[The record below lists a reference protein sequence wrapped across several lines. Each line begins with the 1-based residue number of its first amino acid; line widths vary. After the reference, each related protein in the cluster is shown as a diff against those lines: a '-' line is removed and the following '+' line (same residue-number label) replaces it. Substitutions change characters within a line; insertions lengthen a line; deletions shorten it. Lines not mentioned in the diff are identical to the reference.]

1 MKKID
6 LSFLQHKELPTKDI
20 TIELNGKT
28 QIVTIKPV
36 SGRGL
41 TSLGLITED
50 DLDRSSK
57 MCLIALMYG
66 LGIKQDEAELFMNNE
81 TLAADSIAAEILKF
95 TGEYSSEL
103 QQARREVKKS
113 LKTKTTK

>member
-6 LSFLQHKELPTKDI
+6 LSFLKHKELPTKDI
-20 TIELNGKT
+20 TIELNGET

-36 SGRGL
+36 NGRGL
-41 TSLGLITED
+41 TSLGLISED
-50 DLDRSSK
+50 DVDRSAK
-57 MCLIALMYG
+57 MCLIALVYG
-66 LGIKQDEAELFMNNE
+66 LGIKQDEAELFINE
-81 TLAADSIAAEILKF
+81 ETIVADSIASEILKF

-113 LKTKTTK
+113 SKTKTTK